1 MDATFWLAVGSATS
15 SAALSAGVLAATLVR
30 PRRALDRYR
39 PPPPAW
45 LRPVWGIARRC
56 GDAVA
61 ARLPGTYTRHVARR
75 LRAADL
81 DRAVRPGEWC
91 AARLA
96 YGAIGAAGIAA
107 LASLAN
113 LPVVVA
119 TLLGCVAGVALPEL
133 RLGEA
138 IARRESSI
146 RRELPVYLDVL
157 TLAVESGSSLTSAI
171 ALATDKA
178 PDGPLRRAFL
188 RFLAD
193 VRAGRPRSD
202 ALRALD
208 ENASA
213 TSVTALVAALVHSEK
228 TGARLGPVLRA
239 QAGQRTQ
246 ERFARAEK
254 LAMQAP
260 VRLLAPLILCIFPCT
275 FLVLGFPIVV
285 KLMAGF

>member
-1 MDATFWLAVGSATS
+1 MDPVFWLAVGSATS
-15 SAALSAGVLAATLVR
+15 SAALSAGTLAAVLSQ
-30 PRRALDRYR
+30 PRRTLDRYR

-45 LRPVWGIARRC
+45 LRPVWPFAHRWGVGLGTRMPGAYARR
-56 GDAVA
+56 VA
-61 ARLPGTYTRHVARR
+61 GR

-81 DRAVRPGEWC
+81 DRAVQPGEWC
-91 AARLA
+91 VARLV
-96 YGAIGAAGIAA
+96 YGALGAAAIATVA
-107 LASLAN
+107 MLAG
-113 LPVVVA
+113 LPAAGAAV
-119 TLLGCVAGVALPEL
+119 LGGVAGTALPEL
-133 RLGEA
+133 RLRDA
-138 IARRESSI
+138 IGRREASI

-157 TLAVESGSSLTSAI
+157 TLAVESGASLTSAI
-171 ALATDKA
+171 TLATEKA
-178 PDGPLRRAFL
+178 PDGALRRAFA

-208 ENASA
+208 ENAA
-213 TSVTALVAALVHSEK
+213 APPVTALVAALVHSEK

>member
-1 MDATFWLAVGSATS
+1 MDPMFWLAVGSATS
-15 SAALSAGVLAATLVR
+15 SAALSAGTLAAVLSR
-30 PRRALDRYR
+30 PRRHVDRYR

-45 LRPVWGIARRC
+45 LRPVWPFAHRWGI
-56 GDAVA
+56 GFGT
-61 ARLPGTYTRHVARR
+61 RLPGAYVRRVAGR
-75 LRAADL
+75 LRAADI
-81 DRAVRPGEWC
+81 DRAVQPGEWC
-91 AARLA
+91 VARLV
-96 YGAIGAAGIAA
+96 YGALGAAAIATVA
-107 LASLAN
+107 MLAG
-113 LPVVVA
+113 LPVVGAAVI
-119 TLLGCVAGVALPEL
+119 GGVAGAALPEL
-133 RLGEA
+133 RLRDA
-138 IARRESSI
+138 IGRREASI

-171 ALATDKA
+171 TLATEKA
-178 PDGPLRRAFL
+178 PDGPLRRAFA

-208 ENASA
+208 ENAA
-213 TSVTALVAALVHSEK
+213 APPVTALVAALVHSEK

>member
-1 MDATFWLAVGSATS
+1 MDAVFWLAVGSASS
-15 SAALSAGVLAATLVR
+15 SAALTAGVLAATLTR
-30 PRRALDRYR
+30 PRNAADRDR

-45 LRPVWGIARRC
+45 LRPVWPLARRW
-56 GDAVA
+56 GDAVG
-61 ARLPGTYTRHVARR
+61 ARLPGAYARHVAHR
-75 LRAADL
+75 LRAADIE
-81 DRAVRPGEWC
+81 RAVRPGEWC

-96 YGAIGAAGIAA
+96 YGAVGASAIAAVAMLAGLPGAGAGALGCLAGI
-107 LASLAN
+107 
-113 LPVVVA
+113 
-119 TLLGCVAGVALPEL
+119 ALPEL
-133 RLGEA
+133 RLREA
-138 IARRESSI
+138 IVRREASI

-157 TLAVESGSSLTSAI
+157 TLAVESGSSLTAAI
-171 ALATDKA
+171 TLATGKA
-178 PDGPLRRAFL
+178 PDGPLRRAFA

-208 ENASA
+208 DHAA
-213 TSVTALVAALVHSEK
+213 APAVTALVGALLHSEK

-239 QAGQRTQ
+239 QATQRTQ

>member
-1 MDATFWLAVGSATS
+1 MDATFWLAVGSAST
-15 SAALSAGVLAATLVR
+15 SAALGAHTLVR
-30 PRRALDRYR
+30 TLGSARAASPHRL
-39 PPPPAW
+39 PPPPW
-45 LRPVWGIARRC
+45 LRPVWPIARRC
-56 GDAVA
+56 GDAVGDA
-61 ARLPGTYTRHVARR
+61 LPRAYVRHVALR
-75 LRAADL
+75 LRAAEL
-81 DRAVRPGEWC
+81 ERAVLPGEWC

-96 YGAIGAAGIAA
+96 YGAVGAFSVCVVAIVAGLPAAAAALLGAAAGIA
-107 LASLAN
+107 
-113 LPVVVA
+113 
-119 TLLGCVAGVALPEL
+119 LPEARL
-133 RLGEA
+133 RDA
-138 IARRESSI
+138 ITRRDASI

-157 TLAVESGSSLTSAI
+157 TLAVESGSSLTSAMT
-171 ALATDKA
+171 LATDKA
-178 PDGPLRRAFL
+178 PDGPLRRAFV

-193 VRAGRPRSD
+193 VRAGRARSD

-208 ENASA
+208 ENAA
-213 TSVTALVAALVHSEK
+213 APPVTALVAALLHSEK

-275 FLVLGFPIVV
+275 FLVLGFPIVT

>member
-1 MDATFWLAVGSATS
+1 MDAVFWLAVGSASS
-15 SAALSAGVLAATLVR
+15 SAALSAGVLAAALTR
-30 PRRALDRYR
+30 PRRGPTRYR

-45 LRPVWGIARRC
+45 LRPVWPLARRW
-56 GDAVA
+56 GDAVSA
-61 ARLPGTYTRHVARR
+61 QLPGSYARHVARR
-75 LRAADL
+75 LRAADIE
-81 DRAVRPGEWC
+81 RAVQPGEWC

-96 YGAIGAAGIAA
+96 YGAVGATGVAA
-107 LASLAN
+107 LAMLAG
-113 LPVVVA
+113 LPAAGAGV
-119 TLLGCVAGVALPEL
+119 LGCLAGTTLPEL
-133 RLGEA
+133 RLREA
-138 IARRESSI
+138 IARREASI

-157 TLAVESGSSLTSAI
+157 TLAVESGSSLTAAI
-171 ALATDKA
+171 TLATDKA
-178 PDGPLRRAFL
+178 PDGPLRRAFA

-208 ENASA
+208 DHAA
-213 TSVTALVAALVHSEK
+213 APAVTALVAALVHSEK

-239 QAGQRTQ
+239 QATQRTQ